1 MCQLRAISQTRLLVC
16 RRLPPL
22 EAFDAIVCA
31 NVDIQVA
38 PSQAGNRTTPPHE
51 REVATLVWKLGNGN
65 NVDDMTGT
73 TPPRKRPNA
82 KHHAGHLERLA
93 RGWQTISHV
102 FVEMRFAF
110 PPGSLVPVAS
120 PCPLPWPW
128 PWIWFSSATT
138 IQAFPGVR
146 VRGFLLRLG
155 KTSKP
160 ERRSKCMPPKH
171 VSVLPTIPLSTIRC
185 WPRLRGGGGVEGG
198 RARLA
203 TMNRDCKPG
212 NAKFGVTL
220 FTSWNMTDFP
230 AFKPPRGTRRC
241 HPISRPIPHIPPTR
255 NVQRERG
262 AAVIHSGE
270 SHVMSGT
277 WVHILLQV
285 DGGGAEGRG
294 AFALQGQQRS
304 RPYVVKVQGKG
315 DKCAV
320 RSK

>member
-1 MCQLRAISQTRLLVC
+1 METWKRKQRGRHDRDNATTKTSQ
-16 RRLPPL
+16 
-22 EAFDAIVCA
+22 
-31 NVDIQVA
+31 
-38 PSQAGNRTTPPHE
+38 
-51 REVATLVWKLGNGN
+51 
-65 NVDDMTGT
+65 
-73 TPPRKRPNA
+73 RKTSRP
-82 KHHAGHLERLA
+82 GHLDRLA
-93 RGWQTISHV
+93 RGWQTTSHV

-138 IQAFPGVR
+138 IQALPGVR

-171 VSVLPTIPLSTIRC
+171 VSVLPTIPLGTITC
-185 WPRLRGGGGVEGG
+185 WPRLRGGGEGSRGG

-212 NAKFGVTL
+212 NAKFGVNL
-220 FTSWNMTDFP
+220 FMSWNMTDFP
-230 AFKPPRGTRRC
+230 AFKSPRGTRRC
-241 HPISRPIPHIPPTR
+241 HPISRSIPHIPPTR

-285 DGGGAEGRG
+285 DGGGAGGRG
-294 AFALQGQQRS
+294 AFALQGQQRF